1 MRFNIPQ
8 NITRVLDML
17 EDAGYEA
24 YVVGGCVRDLCRGVM
39 PHDYDVTTSALPEET
54 KMCFADFRVV
64 ETGIKHGTV
73 TVISEGAP
81 VEITTYRTDGEYK
94 DNRHPESVSFTGNLS
109 LDLSRRDFT
118 VNAMAYSPRRGLYD
132 LYGGKEHIE
141 KRVISCVGD
150 PDRRFGEDGLR
161 ILRAL
166 RFASTLDFEISPETA
181 ESVHRNAHL
190 LKNISAERIFS
201 ELSKLLVGKGARRI
215 LSEYGDVIALITPT
229 VEEDYEDKVRV
240 IGESDADL
248 HLRLAVLLRDD
259 EREGDLRRLK
269 SDGVTIR
276 AVKAIK
282 ELYRR
287 DLSDKVAFR
296 HCRRRYTADII
307 EKAVKM
313 KYFSGNIDEKER
325 DRKLS
330 LLCETENDCVSPAG
344 LKVTG
349 TDLKEMG
356 VPEGRAIG
364 ETLEHLLRL
373 VIADVIPNE
382 RETLLREA
390 AEHIKNKP

>member
-24 YVVGGCVRDLCRGVM
+24 YVVGGCVRDLCRGVT

-54 KMCFADFRVV
+54 KACFSGHRVI

-94 DNRHPESVSFTGNLS
+94 DNRHPESVSFTGNLA

-132 LYGGKEHIE
+132 LFGGKEHIE
-141 KRVISCVGD
+141 RRVISCVGD

-190 LKNISAERIFS
+190 LRNISAERIFS
-201 ELSKLLVGKGARRI
+201 ELSKLIVGKGAERI
-215 LSEYGDVIALITPT
+215 LSEYGDVIVLITPT
-229 VEEDYEDKVRV
+229 AEEEYEDKVRV
-240 IGESDADL
+240 IGASDADL

-269 SDGVTIR
+269 SDGATIR

-282 ELYRR
+282 ELFRR
-287 DLSDKVAFR
+287 ELSDKAAFR
-296 HCRRRYTADII
+296 RCRRRYASDII

-325 DRKLS
+325 DRELS

-356 VPEGRAIG
+356 VPEGRAVG

-373 VIADVIPNE
+373 VIADVISNE

-390 AEHIKNKP
+390 AEHIKNKQ

>member
-24 YVVGGCVRDLCRGVM
+24 YVVGGCVRDLCRGVT

-54 KMCFADFRVV
+54 MACFADFRVI

-94 DNRHPESVSFTGNLS
+94 DNRHPESVSFTGNLA

-132 LYGGKEHIE
+132 LYGGEEHIE
-141 KRVISCVGD
+141 KRIISCVGD

-166 RFASTLDFEISPETA
+166 RFASTLDFEIAEETA
-181 ESVHRNAHL
+181 ESVHRNRDL

-201 ELSKLLVGKGARRI
+201 ELSKLLLGRGAERI
-215 LSEYGDVIALITPT
+215 LAEYGDVIALITPSA
-229 VEEDYEDKVRV
+229 EREYADKVSV
-240 IGESDADL
+240 IGAVDADL
-248 HLRLAVLLRDD
+248 YLRLSVLLRDD

-269 SDGVTIR
+269 SDGNTLR
-276 AVKAIK
+276 TVKAIK

-287 DLSDKVAFR
+287 EFTDKVSIRR
-296 HCRRRYTADII
+296 HRRLYAADII

-313 KYFSGNIDEKER
+313 KYFSGNIDGEER
-325 DRKLS
+325 NRLLS
-330 LLCETENDCVSPAG
+330 LLRDTENDCVTPAA

-349 TDLKEMG
+349 ADVKAMG
-356 VPEGRAIG
+356 VPEGKGVG
-364 ETLEHLLRL
+364 EMLEYLLELVITDVAKNDKDELLRL
-373 VIADVIPNE
+373 A
-382 RETLLREA
+382 ETKL
-390 AEHIKNKP
+390 KSQ

>member
-201 ELSKLLVGKGARRI
+201 ELSKLLAGKGARRI

-240 IGESDADL
+240 IGASDADL

-325 DRKLS
+325 DRELS

>member
-1 MRFNIPQ
+1 MRFNIPH

-17 EDAGYEA
+17 EEAGHEA
-24 YVVGGCVRDLCRGVM
+24 YVVGGCVRDLCRGVV

-54 KMCFADFRVV
+54 KACFFGFRVI

-132 LYGGKEHIE
+132 LFGGEEHIE
-141 KRVISCVGD
+141 KRLISCVGD

-166 RFASTLDFEISPETA
+166 RFASTLDFEIAPETA
-181 ESVHRNAHL
+181 ESIHRNKEL

-201 ELSKLLVGKGARRI
+201 ELSKLLTGRGARRI
-215 LSEYGDVIALITPT
+215 LSEYGDVIALVAPSATI
-229 VEEDYEDKVRV
+229 DYEEKTNV
-240 IGESDADL
+240 IGRCGEDL

-259 EREGDLRRLK
+259 EREADLYRLK
-269 SDGVTIR
+269 SDGATVRT
-276 AVKAIK
+276 VKAVK
-282 ELYRR
+282 ELYRG
-287 DLSDKVAFR
+287 DLTDKVSLR
-296 HCRRRYTADII
+296 RCRRRYSGENI

-313 KYFSGNIDEKER
+313 KYFSGKIDEKER
-325 DRKLS
+325 DRLLS
-330 LLCETENDCVSPAG
+330 LISETENDCVSPAG
-344 LKVTG
+344 LRVTG
-349 TDLKEMG
+349 TDLKELG
-356 VPEGRAIG
+356 VPEGRAVG
-364 ETLEHLLRL
+364 EMLEHLLEL
-373 VIADVIPNE
+373 VITDREANE
-382 RETLLREA
+382 RENLLRLAKEKLS
-390 AEHIKNKP
+390 E